1 MNFPER
7 HGNRWTKEEENR
19 LLQELET
26 DTIEQVSINHK
37 RTVKGIKARLRMF
50 VREFYQ
56 TGMDIEDIVR
66 KTHLSEEDVFDALK
80 RTKKDN
86 KDNKDKLDE
95 INDKLEKILKIL
107 QKLELSEN

>member
-19 LLQELET
+19 LLQELE
-26 DTIEQVSINHK
+26 DNISIEQVSNNHK
-37 RTVKGIKARLRMF
+37 RSVKGIKARIRMF

-56 TGMDIEDIVR
+56 AGMDIEDIVR
-66 KTHLSEEDVFDALK
+66 KTRLSEEDVFDAM
-80 RTKKDN
+80 KKDN
-86 KDNKDKLDE
+86 KVKIDKLHE

-107 QKLELSEN
+107 QNLELV

>member
-19 LLQELET
+19 LLQELGT
-26 DTIEQVSINHK
+26 DTIEQCAVIHK
-37 RTVKGIKARLRMF
+37 RSVGGVKAKLKVF

-56 TGMDIEDIVR
+56 AGMDIEDIVR
-66 KTHLSEEDVFDALK
+66 KTRLSEEDVFDALK

-86 KDNKDKLDE
+86 KVKIDKLDE
-95 INDKLEKILKIL
+95 INDKFEKILKIL
-107 QKLELSEN
+107 QNLELV